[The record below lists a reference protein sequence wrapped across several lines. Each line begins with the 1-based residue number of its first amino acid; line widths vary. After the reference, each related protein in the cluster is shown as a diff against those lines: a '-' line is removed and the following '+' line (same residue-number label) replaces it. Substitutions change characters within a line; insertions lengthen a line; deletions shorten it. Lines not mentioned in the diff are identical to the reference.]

1 MKMFRRTLSYFMMI
15 VMFVFLFSRVN
26 ITNVS
31 ANERFNTENGYL
43 EYRVQNNN
51 EITITNYSGTDT
63 KLNIPSKINGKSVI
77 GIGDLAFNGCSNLT
91 SIIIPNSVTNIG
103 DSAFK
108 NCTSLINIIIPN
120 SIKKISFG
128 LFWNCSNLK
137 SITIPNSITSIRG
150 MSFCGCNNLENM
162 TIPNSVISIESGA
175 FFDCNSLKSIIIPNS
190 VTSIGKEAF
199 GKCSNLTSITIPT
212 SIRSLEDGVFSR
224 CTNLKSINIPSS
236 VKSIGYKA
244 FEDCS
249 NLTNITIPTSVT
261 NIGEMAFK
269 GCDNLTSITI
279 PNSVTSIGE
288 WAFWHCDNL
297 RKVTISNSV
306 TNIEN
311 FTFCYCVN
319 LTSIIIPSSVTSI
332 ENGAFFGCYNLTKII
347 IPYSVINMKNDTF
360 EDCIAL
366 TVYGYKDSYAETY
379 AKEYSIPFKD
389 INEKDVYIYRS
400 PNTLS
405 EKMKNLDNNEY
416 KAISLEAGFYEVEF
430 EDDGLLKRGYIEQ
443 KDISNPVDV
452 PIVYSN
458 YTNIQSAK
466 KYYCNINSII
476 NLSEKLNVYYG
487 PSKKYVLEDRLE
499 PGTKVTLLYEIKE
512 SALTSYYKIQ
522 YETQN
527 GVRRGYCLSSELN
540 INNKDNTLE
549 YFNKI
554 KSQNARLLY
563 NGKFYYSDVSGIDS
577 ENKYTLNGWNIVE
590 SMDLSFNEYNIM
602 NGITS
607 AIASNS
613 DQGWDGDKNNPYV
626 NENNKEGLSVASD
639 CVSIISN
646 FLAGVYSNTRLKVNL
661 EKYKGENRI
670 VIFTGEPIE
679 SAYKGKKMSL
689 YSLLQSK
696 TGNYL
701 IDEDKYIR
709 SMFKGLS
716 PEGKYS
722 MEIQFS
728 NLITTRDFGYTLVL
742 SKDGNIYSYPI
753 IHEGTSMKVYHKV
766 NGKST
771 FVFDAATLLCSAKA
785 KLEDEAAQK
794 IKAKLVNNGFVIDY
808 KEVLVKCPVDVEVY
822 NNTQLIG
829 RIKGNAVDETIN
841 SNIALDV
848 NNDIKIIGIPNDID
862 YKLNLIATDNG
873 NMEYSISD
881 VSMGMLK
888 ERYNFYDVPL
898 EKDKEI
904 IFKELDTNTSKLN
917 SGKLILSN
925 GSEILPSEKLSEE
938 DIDKISVNV
947 LKEGEGKIIGN
958 ANYSK
963 GDYVSLE
970 AIAEEGYIF
979 EGWYKGDTKLQGI
992 PKCFSFIIKEDVTL
1006 KAKFIKN
1013 SLLGDIDGNGKI
1025 NSFDALKI
1033 LQISSRGNIT
1043 EVEKKL
1049 ADINKDGKVNSL
1061 DALMVLQYST
1071 GKRESLE

>member
-1 MKMFRRTLSYFMMI
+1 MKMFRRTLSYFMII
-15 VMFVFLFSRVN
+15 VISVFLFSGMN
-26 ITNVS
+26 ITNILAS
-31 ANERFNTENGYL
+31 EKFNTKNGYFS
-43 EYRVQNNN
+43 YRVEDNNA
-51 EITITNYSGTDT
+51 ITIIGYSGMDT
-63 KLNIPSKINGKSVI
+63 ELSIPSQIDGKSVI
-77 GIGDLAFNGCSNLT
+77 SIGKYAFNNCKVLT
-91 SIIIPNSVTNIG
+91 NIIIPNSVI
-103 DSAFK
+103 
-108 NCTSLINIIIPN
+108 
-120 SIKKISFG
+120 SIKSHAF
-128 LFWNCSNLK
+128 NNYK
-137 SITIPNSITSIRG
+137 SLVSIA
-150 MSFCGCNNLENM
+150 
-162 TIPNSVISIESGA
+162 IPNSVISIENSA
-175 FFDCNSLKSIIIPNS
+175 FN
-190 VTSIGKEAF
+190 G
-199 GKCSNLTSITIPT
+199 CSSLTSITIP
-212 SIRSLEDGVFSR
+212 
-224 CTNLKSINIPSS
+224 NS
-236 VKSIGYKA
+236 VKYIESGTFFNCI
-244 FEDCS
+244 S
-249 NLTNITIPTSVT
+249 
-261 NIGEMAFK
+261 
-269 GCDNLTSITI
+269 LTSITI
-279 PNSVTSIGE
+279 PNSVTSIDGS
-288 WAFWHCDNL
+288 AFAACRSL
-297 RKVTISNSV
+297 
-306 TNIEN
+306 TNI
-311 FTFCYCVN
+311 T
-319 LTSIIIPSSVTSI
+319 IPSSVISI
-332 ENGAFFGCYNLTKII
+332 GAWA
-347 IPYSVINMKNDTF
+347 F
-360 EDCIAL
+360 EDCISL
-366 TVYGYKDSYAETY
+366 TSITIPSSVKYMGMSIFKNCDNLTIYGYKNSYEENY
-379 AKEYSIPFKD
+379 VKEHSIPFKD
-389 INEKDVYIYRS
+389 IDEKDRYIYRA

-443 KDISNPVDV
+443 KYISNPVDV

-476 NLSEKLNVYYG
+476 DLSDKLNVYYG

-646 FLAGVYSNTRLKVNL
+646 FLAGVYSNTRLKINL

-679 SAYKGKKMSL
+679 SAYKGKKMSF

-958 ANYSK
+958 ASYSK

-979 EGWYKGDTKLQGI
+979 EGWYKGDTKLEGI
-992 PKCFSFIIKEDVTL
+992 PECFSFIIKEDVTL

-1043 EVEKKL
+1043 EEEKKL
-1049 ADINKDGKVNSL
+1049 GDINKDGKVNSL
-1061 DALMVLQYST
+1061 DALKVLQYAT
-1071 GKRESLE
+1071 RKIDTLE